1 MKSALTLLLCL
12 LAILAEQGAFAQS
25 DELTLKSQHA
35 KDLMAEGKF
44 ADAIPLYVELNQA
57 VPNNPGLMLN
67 LGMAFH
73 MAGQEQKA
81 VAQLEAAA
89 KLDPKLTPAWLFL
102 GAARLQMHKAPAAVE
117 ALKTALQLQPDN
129 LGALEMLAG
138 ALLSLDRSTEAA
150 AEYNKLAVLDPES
163 SKAWNGLGQSYESL
177 SARAFDRLQK
187 TAPLSAYL
195 LALLADARLREQQ
208 LSSAYYLYRQ
218 ALQKMPEMR
227 GLHESVALIYRQ
239 TAHPE
244 WADTEAQKEG
254 QLPQPDCR
262 SPSWECDFR
271 AGRYTAVVASTAGA
285 STAESYYWRARAYNE
300 LALQAFGRLGQLPP
314 SAEQHELKARIYSG
328 QKRYSEA
335 ASEWREALKL
345 SPGDPQAEKQLG
357 ISLKFSQDYG
367 GALPLFQ
374 DLLRRQPGSAE
385 LNFLTGDTLLDLQ
398 RAEEAI
404 PLLRRA
410 ILHDPKM
417 IAAHKSLARAYLA
430 TGKSAEAVPHL
441 KLALPADAD
450 GSLHYQ
456 LAKAYQETG
465 RAALSKSMLEE
476 YQKIQAAAKAA
487 KDASQKEIEITAP

>member
-1 MKSALTLLLCL
+1 MRATRILLLCL
-12 LAILAEQGAFAQS
+12 LSILARSSAFAQS
-25 DELTLKSQHA
+25 NDLALKSQRA
-35 KDLMAEGKF
+35 KDFMAEGKF
-44 ADAIPLYVELNQA
+44 ADAIPLYVELNRA
-57 VPNNPGLMLN
+57 VPDSPGLMLN

-81 VAQLEAAA
+81 VAQLEAAV
-89 KLDPKLTPAWLFL
+89 KLDPTLTPAWLFL
-102 GAARLQMHKAPAAVE
+102 GAARLQMHKAPGAVE
-117 ALKTALQLQPDN
+117 ALKTALRLQPDN
-129 LGALEMLAG
+129 RGALEMLAG
-138 ALLSLDRSTEAA
+138 ALLSLDRTAEAA
-150 AEYNKLAVLDPES
+150 EQYRRLAGLDPDS

-187 TAPLSAYL
+187 TAPLSGYL
-195 LALLADARLREQQ
+195 LALLADARLRDHQ
-208 LSSAYYLYRQ
+208 LSGAYYLYRH
-218 ALQKMPEMR
+218 ALEKMPAMR
-227 GLHESVALIYRQ
+227 GLHGSVAEIYRQ
-239 TAHPE
+239 TEHPD
-244 WADTEAQKEG
+244 WADAEEAKERR
-254 QLPQPDCR
+254 LSQPDCR
-262 SPSWECDFR
+262 SRSLECDFQ
-271 AGRYTAVVASTAGA
+271 AGRYTVVVASTEGA
-285 STAESYYWRARAYNE
+285 STAESYYWRALAYNE
-300 LALQAFGRLGQLPP
+300 LALEAFGRLGQLPP

-335 ASEWREALKL
+335 ADEWREALKL
-345 SPGDPQAEKQLG
+345 SPGDPQAEKQLA

-374 DLLRRQPGSAE
+374 DMLRRQPGSAE

-404 PLLRRA
+404 PILRRA

-476 YQKIQAAAKAA
+476 YQKIQAEATAAKV
-487 KDASQKEIEITAP
+487 ASKIEITAP